1 MSQKT
6 SIKHGVSH
14 KIGEYILHDMRISTL
29 QPFRRNIKTT
39 NKRVNRD
46 MKYEISQELNYHHTS
61 ISTSHM
67 KENSTLIQLD

>member
-1 MSQKT
+1 MEYHIKLENT
-6 SIKHGVSH
+6 S
-14 KIGEYILHDMRISTL
+14 LHNTRISTL

-39 NKRVNRD
+39 NKQVNRD